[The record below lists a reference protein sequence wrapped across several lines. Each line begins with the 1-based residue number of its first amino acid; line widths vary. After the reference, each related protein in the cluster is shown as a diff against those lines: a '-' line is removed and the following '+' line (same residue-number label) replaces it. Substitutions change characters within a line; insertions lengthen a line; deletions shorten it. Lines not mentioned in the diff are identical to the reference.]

1 MRAKEILSDKLFA
14 LKPSDRCSKAIELMN
29 EWLVTNLPVVQQD
42 KVLGYVSSEEIAFP
56 DDDDDAVE
64 QYLKNDKPCKVGR
77 EIHVLDLVGFFAEGG
92 LGAIAVVDEEDKFT
106 GIIDVK
112 DLLKTIAEFFSFT
125 SAGSV
130 LSVEMASHDYSLS
143 ELSRLVES
151 NDIKITGLLIR
162 QAKGTENRIEV
173 ILKLNRSDIR
183 SLLATLSRYNYQV
196 TSESVNQEDLDFLKD
211 RYNSFIKYLN
221 I

>member
-1 MRAKEILSDKLFA
+1 
-14 LKPSDRCSKAIELMN
+14 
-29 EWLVTNLPVVQQD
+29 
-42 KVLGYVSSEEIAFP
+42 
-56 DDDDDAVE
+56 
-64 QYLKNDKPCKVGR
+64 
-77 EIHVLDLVGFFAEGG
+77 
-92 LGAIAVVDEEDKFT
+92 
-106 GIIDVK
+106 
-112 DLLKTIAEFFSFT
+112 
-125 SAGSV
+125 
-130 LSVEMASHDYSLS
+130 MASHDYSLS